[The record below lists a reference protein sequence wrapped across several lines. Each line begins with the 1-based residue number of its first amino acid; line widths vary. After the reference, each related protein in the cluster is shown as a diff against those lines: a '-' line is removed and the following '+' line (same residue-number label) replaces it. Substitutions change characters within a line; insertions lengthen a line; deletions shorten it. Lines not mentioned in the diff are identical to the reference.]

1 RKQEREAKDGL
12 NETVTLI
19 APVVAVIQQQG
30 MWYYR
35 GGCLS
40 LSGSGKTQVPEM
52 RRPHLL
58 IH

>member
-1 RKQEREAKDGL
+1 MTKVSVTKQVNGG
-12 NETVTLI
+12 NS
-19 APVVAVIQQQG
+19 QQQG

-35 GGCLS
+35 DGCLS